1 MDPNAPSARETP
13 PHDLRPLPG
22 SERPPVPGAVPAAE
36 PLDPQATIA
45 VTVVLRRRA
54 AGQVGAAPADVA
66 AVTDTLSELGLQI
79 VAVDEPSRRVRV
91 SGAVERLGEVFGVDL
106 ALVEVP
112 GADGRGASHRQRT

>member
-45 VTVVLRRRA
+45 GAVVPPRPA

-79 VAVDEPSRRVRV
+79 VAVDEPSRRGGGGEGGG
-91 SGAVERLGEVFGVDL
+91 GAAGGGV
-106 ALVEVP
+106 
-112 GADGRGASHRQRT
+112 GA